1 MNAGETLCFH
11 KTKHICIANSKA
23 FKTLLEFIL
32 IYENKAVLSVK
43 MNIVGTV
50 IDQCNNKITEEFTLC
65 FTVCRV
71 KIFIMID
78 VQDHFTSFRTY
89 MNKGE
94 KIIKE
99 IEN

>member
-1 MNAGETLCFH
+1 MQERRYVSIKQNTFALQTAKRSKLCL
-11 KTKHICIANSKA
+11 NV
-23 FKTLLEFIL
+23 
-32 IYENKAVLSVK
+32 YENKAVLSVK

-89 MNKGE
+89 MK
-94 KIIKE
+94 
-99 IEN
+99 